1 MAWYNL
7 ISKATFS
14 LPRQSVANMHKKL
27 IKGSPGKT
35 IDEQIAFLKKRLM
48 NNNVSPLDWLNETAE
63 LQISL
68 DDSSSE
74 MRSLSQMVI
83 N

>member
-1 MAWYNL
+1 
-7 ISKATFS
+7 
-14 LPRQSVANMHKKL
+14 MHKKL

-35 IDEQIAFLKKRLM
+35 IDEQLAFLKKRLL

-63 LQISL
+63 LQLSL
-68 DDSSSE
+68 EDSSSD